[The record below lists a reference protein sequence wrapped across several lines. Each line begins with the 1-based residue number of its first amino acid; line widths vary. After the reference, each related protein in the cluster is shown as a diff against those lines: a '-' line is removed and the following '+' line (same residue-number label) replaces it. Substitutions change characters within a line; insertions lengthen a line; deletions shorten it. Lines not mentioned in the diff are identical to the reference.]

1 MSRRTALLAANAL
14 LVAASAPG
22 AWRHDDVGGCAGN
35 FCATRIIPLQDGSA
49 AVLLQSNLA
58 TTLYAIA
65 ALDTDNGNV
74 SRVIGPDAL
83 KSARVS
89 DVLTSHIADA
99 SNDGAA
105 LILGCRPDERSSG
118 LCFWDASSGALKP
131 LTLFN
136 SSVYATDQSIT
147 AASTVLSPCLVPN
160 VTTAGRDSS
169 CVVALATQAGHNN
182 NGARHSSGRMTDTR
196 ENSTGTRRWA

>member
-1 MSRRTALLAANAL
+1 MHRTALLAANAL

-22 AWRHDDVGGCAGN
+22 AWRHDNVGGCAGD
-35 FCATRIIPLQDGSA
+35 FCAARILPLKDGSA
-49 AVLLQSNLA
+49 AVLLQSNMA
-58 TTLYAIA
+58 MTLYAIA
-65 ALDTDNGNV
+65 TLDTDNGNA
-74 SRVIGPDAL
+74 SRVVGPAAL
-83 KSARVS
+83 ESARVG

-118 LCFWDASSGALKP
+118 LCFWDATSGALKP

-136 SSVYATDQSIT
+136 ESAYETGQSIT

-160 VTTAGRDSS
+160 VTTAARDSS
-169 CVVALATQAGHNN
+169 CVIALATRVGHNN
-182 NGARHSSGRMTDTR
+182 NSARHSGRTGVR
-196 ENSTGTRRWA
+196 E